1 MMNKDYKIRQMRAD
15 ELQIAINW
23 AAQEGWN
30 PGIHDA
36 KTFYQADNSGFF
48 IGEIGNRA
56 VSVGSAVAYDD
67 QFAFCGLYIVHPEYR
82 GQGYGIALTR
92 KRLRYVGQRNA
103 GIDGV
108 VENIPIYERIGY
120 RLAYHNIRYR
130 GIAAD
135 PASVDRRVVP
145 LPQLPIENI
154 EAYDRLCF
162 PARRRKFLY
171 AWINQPDAKALGLIE
186 NGQLQGYA
194 VRRRCIEGH
203 KIGPLF
209 ADNDAIADALFQALQ
224 QDIPGDAIFLDIME
238 TNPAAQR
245 LVDKYNMQ
253 VVFTT
258 GRMYLKGQPR
268 LDDEKIFGIT
278 TFELG

>member
-1 MMNKDYKIRQMRAD
+1 MMNKDYKIRRMRAD
-15 ELQIAINW
+15 ELQTAINW

-36 KTFYQADNSGFF
+36 ETFYQADNNGFF
-48 IGEIGNRA
+48 IGEIGNQA

-92 KRLRYVGQRNA
+92 ERLRYVGQRNA

-135 PASVDRRVVP
+135 PASIDRRVVP
-145 LPQLPIENI
+145 LSQLPIENI
-154 EAYDRLCF
+154 ETYDRFCF
-162 PARRRKFLY
+162 PAKRHRFLY

-224 QDIPGDAIFLDIME
+224 QDIPGDAIYLDIME
-238 TNPAAQR
+238 TNPVAQR

>member
-1 MMNKDYKIRQMRAD
+1 MMNKDYTIRRMRAD
-15 ELQIAINW
+15 EIQIAIDW

-36 KTFYQADNSGFF
+36 NTYYQADSNGFF
-48 IGEIGNRA
+48 VGEIGGQA
-56 VSVGSAVAYDD
+56 ISVGSAVVYDD

-82 GQGYGIALTR
+82 GRGYGIALT
-92 KRLRYVGQRNA
+92 KERLRYVGQRNA

-130 GIAAD
+130 GTAAN
-135 PASVDRRVVP
+135 PTSVDLHFVP
-145 LPQLPIENI
+145 LSQLPFEIIET
-154 EAYDRLCF
+154 YDRFCF
-162 PARRRKFLY
+162 PAKRRRYLN
-171 AWINQPDAKALGLIE
+171 AWINQADAKALGFVK

-209 ADNDAIADALFQALQ
+209 ADNYAIAEGLFQALQ
-224 QDIPGDAIFLDIME
+224 MDIPGEAIFLDIME
-238 TNPAAQR
+238 INPAAQK
-245 LVDKYNMQ
+245 LAEKYNMQ
-253 VVFTT
+253 VVFST
-258 GRMYLKGQPR
+258 GRMYLKGQPK
-268 LDDEKIFGIT
+268 LADQKIFGIT
-278 TFELG
+278 SFELG

>member
-130 GIAAD
+130 GIAAG
-135 PASVDRRVVP
+135 PASVDRRVAP

-224 QDIPGDAIFLDIME
+224 QDIPGDAIYLDIME
-238 TNPAAQR
+238 TNPVAQR

>member
-1 MMNKDYKIRQMRAD
+1 MINNDYKIRRMRAD
-15 ELQIAINW
+15 EIQIAINW

-36 KTFYQADNSGFF
+36 KTFYQADSHGFF
-48 IGEIGNRA
+48 IGEIGDRA

-67 QFAFCGLYIVHPEYR
+67 QFAFCGLYIVHPAYR

-92 KRLRYVGQRNA
+92 ERLRYVGQRNA

-108 VENIPIYERIGY
+108 VENIPIYQRIGY
-120 RLAYHNIRYR
+120 RLAYHNSRYR
-130 GIAAD
+130 GVAVD
-135 PASVDRRVVP
+135 PASVDQRIVP
-145 LPQLPIENI
+145 LSQLPIENI
-154 EAYDRLCF
+154 ETYDRLCF
-162 PARRRKFLY
+162 PAKRRKFLY
-171 AWINQPDAKALGLIE
+171 AWINQPDAKALGFVE

-209 ADNDAIADALFQALQ
+209 ADNFAIADALFQALQ
-224 QDIPGDAIFLDIME
+224 QDISGDAIYLDIME
-238 TNPAAQR
+238 INPAAQR

-258 GRMYLKGQPR
+258 GRMYLKGQPK

>member
-1 MMNKDYKIRQMRAD
+1 MINKDYKIRRMRAD
-15 ELQIAINW
+15 EIQIAINW
-23 AAQEGWN
+23 ATQEGWN

-36 KTFYQADNSGFF
+36 KTFYQADSNGFF
-48 IGEIGNRA
+48 IGEIGDRA

-67 QFAFCGLYIVHPEYR
+67 QFAFCGLYIVHPAYR

-92 KRLRYVGQRNA
+92 ERLRYVGQRNA

-108 VENIPIYERIGY
+108 VENIPIYQRIGY
-120 RLAYHNIRYR
+120 RLAYHNSRYR
-130 GIAAD
+130 GIAVD
-135 PASVDRRVVP
+135 PASVDKRVVP
-145 LPQLPIENI
+145 LSQLPIENI

-171 AWINQPDAKALGLIE
+171 AWINQPDAKALGLVE
-186 NGQLQGYA
+186 NGQLRGYA
-194 VRRRCIEGH
+194 VRRRCVEGH

-209 ADNDAIADALFQALQ
+209 ADNDGIADALFQALQ
-224 QDIPGDAIFLDIME
+224 QDIAGEAIYLDIME
-238 TNPAAQR
+238 INPAAQR

-258 GRMYLKGQPR
+258 GRMYLKGQPK

>member
-1 MMNKDYKIRQMRAD
+1 MKKNYTIRRMRA
-15 ELQIAINW
+15 EEIQIAIDW

-36 KTFYQADNSGFF
+36 ETYYQADGNGFF
-48 IGEIGNRA
+48 IGEIGGLA
-56 VSVGSAVAYDD
+56 IAVGSAVAYDD
-67 QFAFCGLYIVHPEYR
+67 RFAFCGLYIVHPEYR
-82 GQGYGIALTR
+82 GQGYGITLT
-92 KRLRYVGQRNA
+92 KERLRYVGQRNA

-130 GIAAD
+130 GAAAD
-135 PASVDRRVVP
+135 PASADLHIVP
-145 LPQLPIENI
+145 LQQLPFEII

-162 PARRRKFLY
+162 PAKRYRFLN
-171 AWINQPDAKALGLIE
+171 AWINQPDAKALGFVE

-209 ADNDAIADALFQALQ
+209 ADNYAIAEGLFQVLQ
-224 QDIPGDAIFLDIME
+224 QDIPGEAIFLDIME
-238 TNPAAQR
+238 INPAAQR

-253 VVFTT
+253 VVFST
-258 GRMYLKGQPR
+258 GRMYLKGQPK
-268 LDDEKIFGIT
+268 LADQKIFGIT

>member
-1 MMNKDYKIRQMRAD
+1 MMNKDFKIRRMRAD
-15 ELQIAINW
+15 ELQTAINW

-36 KTFYQADNSGFF
+36 ETFYQADNNGFF
-48 IGEIGNRA
+48 IGEIGNQA

-92 KRLRYVGQRNA
+92 ERLRYVGQRNA

-135 PASVDRRVVP
+135 PASIDLRVVP
-145 LPQLPIENI
+145 LSQLPIENI
-154 EAYDRLCF
+154 ETYDRFCF
-162 PARRRKFLY
+162 PAKRHRFLY

-224 QDIPGDAIFLDIME
+224 QDIPGDAIYLDIME
-238 TNPAAQR
+238 TNPVAQR

>member
-1 MMNKDYKIRQMRAD
+1 MMNKDFKIRRMRAD

-36 KTFYQADNSGFF
+36 ETFYQADNNGFF
-48 IGEIGNRA
+48 IGEIGNQA

-92 KRLRYVGQRNA
+92 ERLRYVGQRNA

-135 PASVDRRVVP
+135 PASIDRRVVP
-145 LPQLPIENI
+145 LSQLPIENI
-154 EAYDRLCF
+154 ETYDRFCF
-162 PARRRKFLY
+162 PAKRHRFLY

-224 QDIPGDAIFLDIME
+224 QDIPGDAIYLDIME
-238 TNPAAQR
+238 TNPVAQR

>member
-1 MMNKDYKIRQMRAD
+1 MMNKDYKIRRMRAD
-15 ELQIAINW
+15 ELQTAINW

-36 KTFYQADNSGFF
+36 KTFYQADSSGFF

-92 KRLRYVGQRNA
+92 ERLRYVGQRNA

-145 LPQLPIENI
+145 LSQLPIENI
-154 EAYDRLCF
+154 EAYDRFCF
-162 PARRRKFLY
+162 PAKRHSFIH
-171 AWINQPDAKALGLIE
+171 AWINQPDAKALGFIV

-209 ADNDAIADALFQALQ
+209 ADNDAIADALFQTLQ

-258 GRMYLKGQPR
+258 GRMYLKGQPS

>member
-1 MMNKDYKIRQMRAD
+1 MINKDYKIRRMRAD
-15 ELQIAINW
+15 EIQIAINW

-36 KTFYQADNSGFF
+36 KTFYQADSNGFF
-48 IGEIGNRA
+48 IGEIGDRA

-67 QFAFCGLYIVHPEYR
+67 QFAFCGLYIVHPAYR

-92 KRLRYVGQRNA
+92 ERLRYVGQRNA

-108 VENIPIYERIGY
+108 VENIPIYQRIGY
-120 RLAYHNIRYR
+120 RLAYHNSRYR
-130 GIAAD
+130 GIAVD
-135 PASVDRRVVP
+135 PASVDKRVVP
-145 LPQLPIENI
+145 LSQLPIENI

-171 AWINQPDAKALGLIE
+171 AWINQPDAKALGLVE
-186 NGQLQGYA
+186 NGQLRGYA
-194 VRRRCIEGH
+194 VRRHCVEGH

-209 ADNDAIADALFQALQ
+209 ADNEDIADALFQALQ
-224 QDIPGDAIFLDIME
+224 QDISGEAIYLDIME
-238 TNPAAQR
+238 INPAAQR

-258 GRMYLKGQPR
+258 GRMYLKGQPK

>member
-1 MMNKDYKIRQMRAD
+1 MINKDYKIRRMRAD
-15 ELQIAINW
+15 EIQIAINW

-36 KTFYQADNSGFF
+36 KTFYQADSNGFF
-48 IGEIGNRA
+48 IGEIGDRA

-67 QFAFCGLYIVHPEYR
+67 QFAFCGLYIVHPAYR

-92 KRLRYVGQRNA
+92 ERLRYVGQRNA

-108 VENIPIYERIGY
+108 VENIPIYQRIGY
-120 RLAYHNIRYR
+120 RLAYHNSRYR
-130 GIAAD
+130 GIAVD
-135 PASVDRRVVP
+135 PASVDKRVVP
-145 LPQLPIENI
+145 LSQLPIENI

-171 AWINQPDAKALGLIE
+171 AWINQPDAKALGLVE
-186 NGQLQGYA
+186 NGQLRGYA
-194 VRRRCIEGH
+194 VRRRCVEGH

-209 ADNDAIADALFQALQ
+209 ADNEDIADALFQALQ
-224 QDIPGDAIFLDIME
+224 QDISGEAIYLDIME
-238 TNPAAQR
+238 INPAAQR

-258 GRMYLKGQPR
+258 GRMYLKGQPK

>member
-1 MMNKDYKIRQMRAD
+1 MMNKDYKIRQMQAD

-130 GIAAD
+130 GIAAG

-145 LPQLPIENI
+145 LPQLPIKNI